1 MSLPIVPE
9 VPANTSLSNAARS
22 RTKAETAKDNRQAKV
37 AVNAAHVTNASAGA
51 MTIALKAKAAV
62 NVAIHRT
69 ARNAM
74 TNPRRAFGVFG
85 ID

>member
-9 VPANTSLSNAARS
+9 VPANASPSNAARS

-37 AVNAAHVTNASAGA
+37 AVNVAHVTNASAGA
-51 MTIALKAKAAV
+51 MTIALKVKVAV
-62 NVAIHRT
+62 SVAIHRI

-74 TNPRRAFGVFG
+74 TNPRRAFGAFG